1 MKETESKILV
11 DSSCWVDYFF
21 TGKKSI
27 SDYIDSKKFFLISSA
42 ISLHEVKKRLLKEKY
57 LKKEIKDATEFMKN
71 HSIII
76 DVDEIICEKSA
87 EDSFKLKLHTMDS
100 IIYRTAIDNNAKIIT
115 LDNDFQK
122 INQAI
127 VL

>member
-11 DSSCWVDYFF
+11 DSSCWIDYFF

-27 SDYIDSKKFFLISSA
+27 SDYIDTKKFSLVSSA
-42 ISLHEVKKRLLKEKY
+42 ISLHEVKKRLMREKY
-57 LKKEIKDATEFMKN
+57 SIKEIRDATEFMKN

-76 DVDEIICEKSA
+76 DADEIICEKSA
-87 EDSFKLKLHTMDS
+87 EDSLRLKLHTMDS
-100 IIYRTAIDNNAKIIT
+100 IIYRTAIDNDAIIIT